1 MAWHAK
7 PSGGYNAYSVAGIDN
22 IFEIQSNLQS
32 FHVAAQSGI
41 IGNIMAESG
50 LNPWRWQGDMYG
62 TSRGYGLFQFTPA
75 SDYLA
80 LSGATPN
87 LSVNSQT
94 TGSTPEDGIR
104 QITAFKTNELGKWVQ
119 NCWRS
124 YWDPTT
130 YSELYAYRTEILN
143 TYGHG
148 SGISIPEFADVTD
161 ITAATFIFLACF
173 EGPLVPN
180 LTARVS
186 NANTAYEIITG
197 QTPPTP
203 PTPPP
208 DPPIPPDP
216 PTPSQLPIWL
226 LSKIREENFKRRL

>member
-7 PSGGYNAYSVAGIDN
+7 PSGGYNAYSVGGIDN
-22 IFEIQSNLQS
+22 IFEINNNLQS
-32 FHVAAQSGI
+32 FNIAAISGI

-80 LSGATPN
+80 LSGVTPN
-87 LSVNSQT
+87 LSVNAQT
-94 TGSTPEDGIR
+94 SGATPEDGIR

-119 NCWRS
+119 SCWRT
-124 YWDPTT
+124 YWDPAA
-130 YSELYAYRTEILN
+130 YPELYAYRTEVLN

-173 EGPLVPN
+173 EGPGVPN
-180 LTARVS
+180 LTARVT

-203 PTPPP
+203 PVPPP

-226 LSKIREENFKRRL
+226 LAKIREENFKRRL

>member
-7 PSGGYNAYSVAGIDN
+7 PSGSYGAYTVAGIDN
-22 IFEIQSNLQS
+22 IFEINNNLQS
-32 FHVAAQSGI
+32 FHIAAISGI

-75 SDYLA
+75 SGYINLT
-80 LSGATPN
+80 GATPN
-87 LSVNSQT
+87 LSVISQT
-94 TGSTPEDGIR
+94 TGATPEDGIR
-104 QITAFKTNELGKWVQ
+104 QITAFKTNELGKWVPS
-119 NCWRS
+119 CWRS
-124 YWDPTT
+124 YWDPAT
-130 YSELYAYRTEILN
+130 YPELYAYRTEVLN

-161 ITAATFIFLACF
+161 ITAAAFIFLACF
-173 EGPLVPN
+173 EGPKVPN
-180 LTARVS
+180 LTARVT

-203 PTPPP
+203 PVPPP

-226 LSKIREENFKRRL
+226 LAKIREENFKRRL

>member
-7 PSGGYNAYSVAGIDN
+7 PSGGYSMSSPDGVDN
-22 IFEIQSNLQS
+22 IFEINNNLTS
-32 FHVAAQSGI
+32 FTIEAISGI
-41 IGNIMAESG
+41 IGNVVAESG
-50 LNPWRWQGDMYG
+50 LNPWRWQGDMMG
-62 TSRGYGLFQFTPA
+62 TGRGYGLFQFTPA

-87 LSVNSQT
+87 LSVNTQT
-94 TGSTPEDGIR
+94 PYATPEDGIR

-119 NCWRS
+119 SCWRD
-124 YWDPTT
+124 YWDIST
-130 YSELYAYRTEILN
+130 YSELYAYRTEVLN

-148 SGISIPEFADVTD
+148 SGISLPEFADITD
-161 ITAATFIFLACF
+161 ITAATFVFLACF
-173 EGPLVPN
+173 EGPKVPN

-186 NANTAYEIITG
+186 NADDAYRTLTG
-197 QTPPTP
+197 QDPPTP

-216 PTPSQLPIWL
+216 PTPVQLPIWL
-226 LSKIREENFKRRL
+226 LAKIREENFKRR

>member
-7 PSGGYNAYSVAGIDN
+7 PSGSYGAHSVAGIDN
-22 IFEIQSNLQS
+22 IFEINNNLQS
-32 FHVAAQSGI
+32 FHIAAISGV

-94 TGSTPEDGIR
+94 AGATPEDGIR
-104 QITAFKTNELGKWVQ
+104 QITAFKTNELGKWVPT
-119 NCWRS
+119 CWRS
-124 YWDPTT
+124 YWDTST

-148 SGISIPEFADVTD
+148 SGISIAEFADITD
-161 ITAATFIFLACF
+161 ISAATFVFLACF
-173 EGPLVPN
+173 EGPRVPN
-180 LTARVS
+180 LNTRVS

-226 LSKIREENFKRRL
+226 LAKIREENFKRR